1 MKKLLSAVLIAPL
14 AGMPALAQGQG
25 AGTPD
30 HAAGSNWQSVVAIK
44 ATTTIRLIAVG
55 DAQVEREFVSANDA
69 GMTVLNLSLPALPGR
84 VKRVVKDTAT
94 KNPERFEPAHL
105 PLEVGDDFRM
115 SPDGVFLSGRRVA
128 ATEDVVIRI
137 PRDRVVEVSRK
148 KMSAFE
154 ARVWTNGAGWL
165 LGLVAGWGIGKAAG
179 GSEGAAIGA
188 AIGTGAGVVVGLWRG
203 GFRGRSANVKS
214 IIYRAPGAPV

>member
-1 MKKLLSAVLIAPL
+1 MKKLLSAVLIAL
-14 AGMPALAQGQG
+14 IAGMPAVAQGQG
-25 AGTPD
+25 SD
-30 HAAGSNWQSVVAIK
+30 AADNAARSNWQNVVAIK

-55 DAQVEREFVSANDA
+55 DAQVEREFVSANGA
-69 GMTVLNLSLPALPGR
+69 GMTVLNLSLPSLPGR
-84 VKRVVKDTAT
+84 AKHVLTDTA
-94 KNPERFEPAHL
+94 KKHPERFDPAHAS
-105 PLEVGDDFRM
+105 LEVGDDFRM

-165 LGLVAGWGIGKAAG
+165 LGLVAGWGIGKAVG
-179 GSEGAAIGA
+179 GSEGAAIGG

-203 GFRGRSANVKS
+203 GWRGRSANIKA
-214 IIYRAPGAPV
+214 IIYRAPGAPA

>member
-1 MKKLLSAVLIAPL
+1 MKKLLSAVLIALL
-14 AGMPALAQGQG
+14 AGMPAVAHCQGSD
-25 AGTPD
+25 TSD
-30 HAAGSNWQSVVAIK
+30 NAARSDWRKVVAIK
-44 ATTTIRLIAVG
+44 ATTTIRLIVVG
-55 DAQVEREFVSANDA
+55 DAPAEREFVSANDA
-69 GMTVLNLSLPALPGR
+69 GMTVVNLSLPSLPGR
-84 VKRVVKDTAT
+84 VKRVLKDTAT
-94 KNPERFEPAHL
+94 KNPERFDPAHA

-148 KMSAFE
+148 RMSAFE

-179 GSEGAAIGA
+179 GSEGAAIGG
-188 AIGTGAGVVVGLWRG
+188 AIGTGAGIVAGLWRG
-203 GFRGRSANVKS
+203 GWRGRSANVKA
-214 IIYRAPGAPV
+214 IIYRAPGAPA